1 MKIGIYPGS
10 FNPPT
15 VAHLAVS
22 RAAHEQHALDQVVW
36 SISTRALAKESVQYP
51 TLEHRLAVLHGVAAG
66 EDWLKIQVTK
76 LQLLADI
83 AEGYD
88 TLIMGAD
95 KWDQIQDVSW
105 YGSQT
110 ARDEAFARLPTVA
123 VAPRPP
129 IEVPPELLLKVDAAH
144 GVVSSTAARAGAQHL
159 MLPAAQ
165 HFAEQSGAWINDER
179 YIEYLQAQSS

>member
-1 MKIGIYPGS
+1 MRVGIYPGS

-22 RAAHEQHALDQVVW
+22 RAAYEQHGLDQVVW
-36 SISTRALAKESVQYP
+36 SISTRALAKESVQHP
-51 TLEHRLAVLHGVAAG
+51 TLEHRLDVLREVVAG
-66 EDWLKIQVTK
+66 EGWLEIQVTE

-95 KWDQIQDVSW
+95 KWDQIQDVAW
-105 YGSQT
+105 YGSEG
-110 ARDEAFARLPTVA
+110 ARTEAFARLPNVA

-129 IEVPPELLLKVDAAH
+129 ITVPADLLLDIDPAH
-144 GVVSSTAARAGAQHL
+144 GLVSSTAARDGALHL
-159 MLPAAQ
+159 MLPPARQ
-165 HFAEQSGAWINDER
+165 FAERSGAWIDDKS
-179 YIEYLQAQSS
+179 YVSYLGKL

>member
-1 MKIGIYPGS
+1 MRVGIYPGS

-51 TLEHRLAVLHGVAAG
+51 TLEHRLAVLQGVAAG
-66 EDWLKIQVTK
+66 EDWLKIRVTE

-95 KWDQIQDVSW
+95 KWDQIQDIAW
-105 YGSQT
+105 YGSEA
-110 ARDEAFARLPTVA
+110 ARTKAFARLPSVA

-129 IEVPPELLLKVDAAH
+129 ITVPPDLLLDLDPAH
-144 GVVSSTAARAGAQHL
+144 GQVSSTAARAGAMHL
-159 MLPAAQ
+159 MLPFAQ
-165 HFAEQSGAWINDER
+165 QFAERSGAWIDDTR
-179 YIEYLQAQSS
+179 YLKFLHQPN